1 MQFNRRTARDEV
13 SEVDEFVGAGRD
25 PSATRGRRTR
35 LRKRFL
41 VVQHLEEAVFPLRY
55 NRRHV
60 LLPCEV
66 LTAANGEVVSLSQRY
81 SAAAAGRA
89 IATWTSVSENV
100 GALPRSA

>member
-1 MQFNRRTARDEV
+1 VQFNRRTARDEV

-41 VVQHLEEAVFPLRY
+41 VVQHLEEAVFPLRC
-55 NRRHV
+55 NPQLVR
-60 LLPCEV
+60 LPCEV
-66 LTAANGEVVSLSQRY
+66 ATVADGEVVAISRCY
-81 SAAAAGRA
+81 SAAAAGSA
-89 IATWTSVSENV
+89 IATSTSVSENV